1 MTISGW
7 SLAFN
12 LLLNGILV
20 LVDGWLG
27 LFLTGPLML
36 LAGIS
41 GLGGLILAK
50 DSYFGGRTQGA
61 IFGVVWNSLLTL
73 WPLLAFVGWLL
84 QD

>member
-1 MTISGW
+1 MVG
-7 SLAFN
+7 
-12 LLLNGILV
+12 
-20 LVDGWLG
+20 GWLG

-36 LAGIS
+36 LAGLC

-50 DSYFGGRTQGA
+50 DSYFAGRTQGA
-61 IFGVVWNSLLTL
+61 IFGVVWNALLTL